1 MVYNPLGKTKK
12 VDFKKEMAKETAIEL
27 ARKQNPELSKK
38 KVRKIADKVDKKQGK
53 KNKMF
58 L

>member
-1 MVYNPLGKTKK
+1 MNYNPLGKTKK

-38 KVRKIADKVDKKQGK
+38 KVRKIADKVDQKQGK
-53 KNKMF
+53 KNKLF